1 MDAIRCCSKV
11 SASDQWVSN
20 TVSGG
25 DTVKVQLDKDLTVAG
40 KKDLTV
46 GRKMILPAVTP
57 DVLCDGIC
65 DISSKT
71 KLEIVANRKEQG
83 GISIPPH
90 NGGGG
95 KKAEVVKL
103 PKFRGKEREG
113 GRRERDERDGKTKE
127 PTRWS

>member
-1 MDAIRCCSKV
+1 MPSRQMCAPPP
-11 SASDQWVSN
+11 
-20 TVSGG
+20 
-25 DTVKVQLDKDLTVAG
+25 L
-40 KKDLTV
+40 
-46 GRKMILPAVTP
+46 
-57 DVLCDGIC
+57 LCDGIS
-65 DISSKT
+65 DISPKT

-113 GRRERDERDGKTKE
+113 ERREREMREMERRRSRRDGVDKVMG
-127 PTRWS
+127 